1 MRSDVELDPMDQQG
15 QSLRISHSSG
25 ALRVKEC
32 RQSSQQRAKIR
43 NSNSQ
48 EKVRLEFQ
56 LGVGGWVELCT
67 VSVANC
73 HSNTRLGGAVMLFLN
88 MKRICQADSVIQ
100 HLNNSWYLVY
110 SGSQVL

>member
-43 NSNSQ
+43 NSNRQ

-67 VSVANC
+67 VSVANY
-73 HSNTRLGGAVMLFLN
+73 HSNTRLGGGGL
-88 MKRICQADSVIQ
+88 
-100 HLNNSWYLVY
+100 
-110 SGSQVL
+110 